1 MRDPIFSTGVTVL
14 VLGVEKKSQLAVRSS
29 FTCCYIQNN
38 VNNVTVN
45 NEKGEKEDSLCA
57 GTVLCTIHIYAI

>member
-29 FTCCYIQNN
+29 FTCYIQIN